1 MTGRISRLLT
11 DRRVGTK
18 IMFAVLVVA
27 AASVVDGLTA
37 MNSLGSIN
45 QQVEAGYQHRLGLE
59 TLGDLRSAVNRS
71 RLAIGDGLLATDG
84 TGRST
89 ASDAR
94 ATAGQEASAED
105 RYLVGRVRASADVL
119 VSASQSLST
128 VSIDLSISAEQTS
141 RQVSTVSE
149 SAGRVSEGVQA
160 VSAPPPPRSAPSS
173 A

>member
-1 MTGRISRLLT
+1 LLT

-45 QQVEAGYQHRLGLE
+45 QQVKAGYQHSLGLE

-71 RLAIGDGLLATDG
+71 WLAIGDALLATDG
-84 TGRST
+84 AGRST

-94 ATAGQEASAED
+94 AAQAAQQVTAGASDTRQTAADLAGTAAE
-105 RYLVGRVRASADVL
+105 LQA
-119 VSASQSLST
+119 T
-128 VSIDLSISAEQTS
+128 VAMYRT
-141 RQVSTVSE
+141 
-149 SAGRVSEGVQA
+149 
-160 VSAPPPPRSAPSS
+160 
-173 A
+173 